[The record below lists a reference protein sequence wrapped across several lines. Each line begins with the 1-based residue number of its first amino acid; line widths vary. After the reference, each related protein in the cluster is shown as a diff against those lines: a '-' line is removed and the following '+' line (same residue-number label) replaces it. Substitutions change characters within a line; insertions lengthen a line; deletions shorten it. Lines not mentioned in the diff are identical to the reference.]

1 MQNHTRYLC
10 SLLLVLLL
18 TACQSLPQGFSP
30 QQVRVLQQEGF
41 EPLGEDWVLNLSV
54 LILFGFDEASLNQQ
68 SQQEVQ
74 RLGRTLLDIGIDK
87 IRIEGH
93 ADTIGDPG
101 YNLQLSQQ
109 RADAVGR
116 EIEAAGMQPSAIQ
129 AQGMGSAFPMA
140 SNDTL
145 EGRAQNRRVTLIVTP

>member
-87 IRIEGH
+87 IRISATFSAASRCCWTRDRSGRYAALCHSGTGH
-93 ADTIGDPG
+93 G
-101 YNLQLSQQ
+101 
-109 RADAVGR
+109 
-116 EIEAAGMQPSAIQ
+116 
-129 AQGMGSAFPMA
+129 
-140 SNDTL
+140 
-145 EGRAQNRRVTLIVTP
+145 